1 MSKVII
7 VGGGAAGMLAAIA
20 AGNIGHKVS
29 IYEKN
34 EKLGKKIYITGKGRC
49 NITNASDM
57 DELFKNVIKNNK
69 FLYSAFYTFTNDDI
83 VTLINEMGVPT
94 KVERGNRVFP
104 VSDKSNDVIIAL
116 TKKLKELNI
125 DIHLTSPVKNIIV
138 KDEIAVGITLAN
150 GEKVFGDDVIVTT
163 GGFSYQTTGS
173 NGDGYKFAKSMG
185 HSVTKLY
192 PSLVPYNT
200 NEDFVLLLQG
210 LSLKNIQ
217 ATFYVNDKKVYS
229 DFGEMLFTHFGVS
242 GPVVLSS
249 SSYLTEYIDGRNNV
263 YMTIDLK
270 PALSENDLD
279 ERITRDFN
287 NNINKAF
294 RNSLNELLPKKLI
307 PVIIKLSNIDE
318 FKKVNEIT
326 KEERHKLVML
336 LKGLKVTIN
345 STRGFNEAIITRGG
359 INVKEINPS
368 TMESKK
374 IHNLFFAGE
383 VLDIDAL
390 TGGYNLQIAYSTGY
404 LAGLS
409 VN

>member
-336 LKGLKVTIN
+336 LKGIKVTIN

>member
-336 LKGLKVTIN
+336 LKGLKVIIN